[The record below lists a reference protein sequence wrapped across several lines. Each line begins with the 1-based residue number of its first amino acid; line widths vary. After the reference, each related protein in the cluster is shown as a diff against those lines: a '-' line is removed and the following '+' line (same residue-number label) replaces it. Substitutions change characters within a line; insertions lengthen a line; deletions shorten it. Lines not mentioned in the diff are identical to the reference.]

1 MRSPGDAGMMQSA
14 SNVTRDYRMV
24 ATSLIRPGSHAALP
38 WLLNYNESREAAARW
53 RGASDGHYHLARP

>member
-1 MRSPGDAGMMQSA
+1 MQSA